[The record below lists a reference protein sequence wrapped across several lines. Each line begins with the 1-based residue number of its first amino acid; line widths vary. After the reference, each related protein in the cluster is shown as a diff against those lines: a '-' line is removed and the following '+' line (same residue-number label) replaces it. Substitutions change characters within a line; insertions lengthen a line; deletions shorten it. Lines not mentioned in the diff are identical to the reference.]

1 MINEKLLKSFRD
13 LEKRMKIKICGLFQ
27 NEDINYV
34 NEALPDYIGFV
45 FAKSKRQVSYNQ
57 ARALR
62 QNLNAKI
69 KVVGV
74 FVNAKIA
81 EIEFLV
87 NQKIIDL
94 IQLHGDESDEYIKQL
109 KSKVKVP
116 IIKAI
121 KVADQNSLTD
131 LNYSVDYYLLDN
143 VISGSGKVFNWS
155 YIKQLDKPYF
165 LAGGINLDN
174 LDAALKINA
183 YCLDVSS
190 GVETNGVK
198 DGLKIKEMVR
208 RVKENG
214 R

>member
-1 MINEKLLKSFRD
+1 
-13 LEKRMKIKICGLFQ
+13 MKIKICGLFQ

-198 DGLKIKEMVR
+198 DGLKIKEMVG

>member
-1 MINEKLLKSFRD
+1 
-13 LEKRMKIKICGLFQ
+13 MKIKICGLFQ

>member
-1 MINEKLLKSFRD
+1 
-13 LEKRMKIKICGLFQ
+13 MKIKICGLFQ

-45 FAKSKRQVSYNQ
+45 FVKSKRQVSYNQ

-121 KVADQNSLTD
+121 KVADQNTLTD